1 MKLPDVLIHSIFSY
15 YNCIINEYTIT
26 FSILKKSIQLNKTYY
41 LATKLPIYKTHYINA
56 KIMINYISEYS
67 AYQRDY
73 EYDLGLPW
81 FKMENPILID
91 ILFTNCNLPHSYSSY
106 LYLIHNKIEKDIK
119 NILNIVPKCV
129 NSSYGKLRCRSNV
142 TPLYAACI
150 NENIPFYII
159 ELLLQYG
166 ANIHQPIEIF
176 DHCVDILTDLRCN
189 IRSVRYSQIE
199 GLFQKYNKKNL

>member
-176 DHCVDILTDLRCN
+176 DHCVDILTDLR
-189 IRSVRYSQIE
+189 
-199 GLFQKYNKKNL
+199 